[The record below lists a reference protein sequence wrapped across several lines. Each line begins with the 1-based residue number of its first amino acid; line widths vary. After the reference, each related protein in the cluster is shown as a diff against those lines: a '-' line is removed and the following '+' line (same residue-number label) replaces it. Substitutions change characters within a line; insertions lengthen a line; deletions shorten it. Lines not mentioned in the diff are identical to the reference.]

1 MELVLPNFG
10 LFFWATILFLMIFL
24 ILRKFA
30 WSTILKAISDR
41 EASIEASLKAAEQ
54 ARDEMSRLQ
63 SDNQKLLDEARR
75 ERDAMLKE
83 ARELREKMIN
93 EARETAA
100 AEGARQIES
109 ARVQIQSEKMA
120 AITELKNEVG
130 RLSIEVAEKILR
142 KKMED
147 GKEQEATV
155 SRLINEMHF
164 N

>member
-41 EASIEASLKAAEQ
+41 EASIEASLKAAEH

-93 EARETAA
+93 DARELAS
-100 AEGARQIES
+100 AEGAKLIES
-109 ARVQIQSEKMA
+109 ARKQIQSEKMA

>member
-83 ARELREKMIN
+83 ARELREKMIS
-93 EARETAA
+93 EARETAS

-109 ARVQIQSEKMA
+109 ARLQIQSEKMA

>member
-41 EASIEASLKAAEQ
+41 EASIEASLQAAEQ

-63 SDNQKLLDEARR
+63 SDNQKLLEEARR

-83 ARELREKMIN
+83 ARELREKMIG

-100 AEGARQIES
+100 AEGSRQIES
-109 ARVQIQSEKMA
+109 ARKQIQSEKMA

-147 GKEQEATV
+147 GTEQEATV
-155 SRLINEMHF
+155 TRLINEMHF

>member
-54 ARDEMSRLQ
+54 ARDEMSKLQ

-93 EARETAA
+93 DARELAS
-100 AEGARQIES
+100 AEGAKLIES
-109 ARVQIQSEKMA
+109 ARKQIQSEKMA

>member
-1 MELVLPNFG
+1 
-10 LFFWATILFLMIFL
+10 MIFL

-63 SDNQKLLDEARR
+63 SDNQKLLEEARR

-93 EARETAA
+93 EARETAT

-109 ARVQIQSEKMA
+109 ARMQIQSEKMA

-142 KKMED
+142 KKMD
-147 GKEQEATV
+147 DSKEQEATV